1 MRRAGLLTWA
11 VENDLWEGGFV
22 AIAGVDEVGR
32 GALAGPVVAAAV
44 MLSRDSGLE
53 GVDDSKRLRP
63 RERERLFQQIQR
75 RAAGVGVGVIDA
87 SVIDRMNIR
96 RSTLLAMEDAIRQ
109 LPRVPDYV
117 LIDGIDGVTLPI
129 TQRALVGGDRL
140 APSIAAASII
150 AKVTRD
156 RLMEDYH
163 RQFPEYDFAAHKGY
177 GTAIHLH
184 ALRRLGPCSI
194 HRTTFR
200 GVTGTPLHHG

>member
-11 VENDLWEGGFV
+11 VENDLWDRGFAAV
-22 AIAGVDEVGR
+22 AGVDEAGR

-44 MLSRDSGLE
+44 MLSRDGGIE

-63 RERERLFQQIQR
+63 REREQLFQQIQR
-75 RAAGVGVGVIDA
+75 LAAGVGVGIIDA
-87 SVIDRMNIR
+87 SIIDRINIR
-96 RSTLLAMEDAIRQ
+96 WSTLLAMEDAIRQ

-117 LIDGIDGVTLPI
+117 LIDGLDRVALHIS
-129 TQRALVGGDRL
+129 QRALVRGDRL

-156 RLMEDYH
+156 RLMGDYH
-163 RQFPEYDFAAHKGY
+163 RQFPEYDFARHKGY
-177 GTAIHLH
+177 GTAVHLH

-194 HRTTFR
+194 HRKTFR
-200 GVTGTPLHHG
+200 GVVGTPLRHG